1 MANCIILSGGVSNA
15 PDICSVQRSLGPYR
29 LATALESAG
38 YTTFVLDFVSEF
50 ITEEIIQALSF
61 HLNEETLWVGFSST
75 FYWPSKKEN
84 LELKDVVMDKR
95 SQAMLSTM
103 YYTTEY
109 EEVYKVIDY
118 IKANSNAKLIFGGA
132 RAQYFLLDK
141 SIDYYVLGYADN
153 SVIDLTNFLAGKKDK
168 IDFLREE
175 INEGYTHLVIDS
187 ADYPE
192 PDVKNVSTSWH
203 RKDFNILPN
212 EALPI
217 ELARG
222 CIFKCKFCSYRLTGK
237 KKGTYLRDIEQV
249 RDEMLQAWESHGTDT
264 YYFTDD
270 TFNDDN
276 DKLEDLHKLF
286 TALPFKPKFSAYLRL
301 DLINHNPHQAD
312 LLTEMGLIGTYFGIE
327 TLQPNSAKS
336 IGKGLHPNKV
346 KDRLYWLRER
356 WIDKVNVEAG
366 FILGLPHDTL
376 EYFNE
381 LLLWTLEDDNPI
393 QSIHYFPLYLFNYG
407 KDHQLA
413 EYSSEFSLNPEIYGY
428 EFPENIAEWTLNSQK
443 LTYRMCGDIAR
454 KFTDLRWPKNKIGG
468 FHVITALN
476 TGVTLEDIY
485 KLTYE
490 EIQQKYNIAALN
502 KNRMTEYKHI
512 LGVLPLI
519 NTGIDLG

>member
-1 MANCIILSGGVSNA
+1 MANCIILSGGVSNP

-29 LATALESAG
+29 IATALESAG

-118 IKANSNAKLIFGGA
+118 IKANSNAKLVFGGA

-203 RKDFNILPN
+203 RKDFNILSN

-222 CIFKCKFCSYRLTGK
+222 CIF
-237 KKGTYLRDIEQV
+237 
-249 RDEMLQAWESHGTDT
+249 
-264 YYFTDD
+264 
-270 TFNDDN
+270 
-276 DKLEDLHKLF
+276 
-286 TALPFKPKFSAYLRL
+286 
-301 DLINHNPHQAD
+301 
-312 LLTEMGLIGTYFGIE
+312 
-327 TLQPNSAKS
+327 
-336 IGKGLHPNKV
+336 
-346 KDRLYWLRER
+346 
-356 WIDKVNVEAG
+356 
-366 FILGLPHDTL
+366 
-376 EYFNE
+376 
-381 LLLWTLEDDNPI
+381 
-393 QSIHYFPLYLFNYG
+393 
-407 KDHQLA
+407 
-413 EYSSEFSLNPEIYGY
+413 
-428 EFPENIAEWTLNSQK
+428 
-443 LTYRMCGDIAR
+443 
-454 KFTDLRWPKNKIGG
+454 
-468 FHVITALN
+468 
-476 TGVTLEDIY
+476 
-485 KLTYE
+485 
-490 EIQQKYNIAALN
+490 
-502 KNRMTEYKHI
+502 
-512 LGVLPLI
+512 
-519 NTGIDLG
+519 